1 MSFANLSMSLY
12 NRFFNRI
19 PSVKYI
25 HGGVREKEEYRNIY
39 EKFGLNV
46 VYYRKKNRWSQMQL
60 AEEADIDRTYVSAIE
75 RGIVGPSFDVLF
87 RLSDALGVTTK
98 QLFDFREE

>member
-1 MSFANLSMSLY
+1 MKAEY
-12 NRFFNRI
+12 
-19 PSVKYI
+19 
-25 HGGVREKEEYRNIY
+25 KERY

-60 AEEADIDRTYVSAIE
+60 AEAANIDRTYVSAIE

-87 RLSDALGVTTK
+87 KLSDALGVTTK
-98 QLFDFREE
+98 QLFDFRDE